1 MGHRISGVLLRGA
14 FDRAA
19 ARRFELE
26 VIPLPQDLT
35 LLPVDI
41 YLLEF
46 WGVVTGN
53 TKRRDDGIRELLF
66 PSDDVLFDIVEALR
80 PGALFAVIATDYFG
94 GIGTQAAA
102 VYRGRD
108 EVMAPTIGGINA
120 ALRHLGI
127 RHTKGI
133 DAFESV
139 ELDRHRHCDALDDC
153 DWDARYRER
162 GLERP

>member
-139 ELDRHRHCDALDDC
+139 ELDRHRHCDALGDC